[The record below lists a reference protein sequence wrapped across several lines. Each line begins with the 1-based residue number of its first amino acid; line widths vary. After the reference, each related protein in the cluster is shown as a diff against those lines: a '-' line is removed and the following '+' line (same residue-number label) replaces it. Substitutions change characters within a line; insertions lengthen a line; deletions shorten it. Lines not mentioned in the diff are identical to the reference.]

1 MTAQDINDRIKE
13 EVRKELTKSIKKV
26 EAYDTKG
33 TTVQPTFL
41 LFYGIFV
48 VFAITKIIAK

>member
-1 MTAQDINDRIKE
+1 MTVQEINDKIKE

-33 TTVQPTFL
+33 TTVQPSFL
-41 LFYGIFV
+41 LIYGIFV
-48 VFAITKIIAK
+48 LFAITKIISK

>member
-13 EVRKELTKSIKKV
+13 KVRKELTKSIKKV

-48 VFAITKIIAK
+48 LFAITKIIAK